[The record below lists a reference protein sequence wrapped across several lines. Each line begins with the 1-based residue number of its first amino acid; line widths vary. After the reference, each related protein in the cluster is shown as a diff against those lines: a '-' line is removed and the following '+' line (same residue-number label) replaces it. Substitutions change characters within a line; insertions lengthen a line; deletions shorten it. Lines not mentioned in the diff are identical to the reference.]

1 MDGWTRSLE
10 IRWKFHRVRQLAPRG
25 IEYLDIKN
33 WFVNR
38 FMFSAHTGN
47 LSTEQLENL
56 ELAKRSFN
64 LLDST
69 VSFAT
74 IQADTF
80 DLMVKTPDGQIYFEY
95 LSSGFKSCVCLVI
108 GLIKEIEY
116 RFKNPYVAANSFSGV
131 VVIDEIDI
139 HLHPDWQS
147 RLINLLVTIFPK
159 STIYRC
165 DSQPAYGASRQTKG
179 DNCARGR

>member
-1 MDGWTRSLE
+1 
-10 IRWKFHRVRQLAPRG
+10 
-25 IEYLDIKN
+25 
-33 WFVNR
+33 
-38 FMFSAHTGN
+38 
-47 LSTEQLENL
+47 
-56 ELAKRSFN
+56 
-64 LLDST
+64 
-69 VSFAT
+69 
-74 IQADTF
+74 
-80 DLMVKTPDGQIYFEY
+80 MVKTPDGQIYFEY

-159 STIYRC
+159 AQFIAATHSPHMVQAARPKEIIALEA
-165 DSQPAYGASRQTKG
+165 DEKG
-179 DNCARGR
+179 KVKTRTAGQ